1 MSLVIQDPIPRAAQV
16 TCELS
21 GVPWRRASSRAA
33 PGLKELKSQ
42 PRPSS
47 FNWLHSSKVESQP
60 CSEEGGWERTG
71 SCSLGGDV
79 WEDLRD
85 LGTLS
90 PSILMCLLCLWK
102 APPTPSGTGLS
113 TSVWGN

>member
-90 PSILMCLLCLWK
+90 LSILMCLLCLWK
-102 APPTPSGTGLS
+102 APPTPSGIRCCPT
-113 TSVWGN
+113 N